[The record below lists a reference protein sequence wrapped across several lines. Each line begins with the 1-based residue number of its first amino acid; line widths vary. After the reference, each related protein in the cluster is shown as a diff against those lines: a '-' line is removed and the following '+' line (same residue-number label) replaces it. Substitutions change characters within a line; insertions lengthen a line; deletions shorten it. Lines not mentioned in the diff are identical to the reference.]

1 MSKSL
6 SFDEESINYSE
17 NDSLLQERVRIDN
30 EIKKLKTKRVL
41 ELIDSNDDNDQ
52 IEDIKNL
59 IKRSSYD
66 FDREFDFDN
75 MIGPGIII
83 IITIINYD

>member
-1 MSKSL
+1 VL
-6 SFDEESINYSE
+6 
-17 NDSLLQERVRIDN
+17 
-30 EIKKLKTKRVL
+30 KLKTKKIL

-75 MIGPGIII
+75 IIGPGIKL
-83 IITIINYD
+83 